1 MAINDT
7 LKDKIDPADVEKDS
21 PAEDKE
27 VEDTKNPDLRALRA
41 AINELEDIIEELDKD
56 DKLDDDDVNTV
67 IQGRVD
73 IQHLIDNL
81 SDDDDEDSTDDD
93 DISPVV
99 RAFREM

>member
-1 MAINDT
+1 MI
-7 LKDKIDPADVEKDS
+7 
-21 PAEDKE
+21 
-27 VEDTKNPDLRALRA
+27 
-41 AINELEDIIEELDKD
+41 
-56 DKLDDDDVNTV
+56 DDDDVNTV